1 MRGSVGRESGVQA
14 GSALHCFSGP
24 TSTHPGG
31 FESSH
36 CLHPGDKKLPP
47 LLKGL
52 RATRQGGWRGRKWR
66 QLL

>member
-1 MRGSVGRESGVQA
+1 MTGSMGRERGVQA

-24 TSTHPGG
+24 TSTHVGL
-31 FESSH
+31 ESSH
-36 CLHPGDKKLPP
+36 SLHPGDKKLPP

-52 RATRQGGWRGRKWR
+52 RATRQGGWQGTKWR